1 MGTLVG
7 TDASVKLGSTLVADM
22 ANWSINDTR
31 EAIKA
36 PVFGETFNKVHG
48 MGTRNVAGTI
58 SGYLNVDDATGQAV
72 IVSAYEDGTAIT
84 TFRLYIDADTYYSGT
99 EVYITSCNISAAQ
112 NEVIPVEF
120 SFEASDNWGK
130 T

>member
-7 TDASVKLGSTLVADM
+7 TDASVKLGSVLVADM

-58 SGYLNVDDATGQAV
+58 SGYLNVDDSTGQML
-72 IVSAYEDGTAIT
+72 IVSAYENGTALT
-84 TFRLYIDADTYYSGT
+84 TFRLYIDDTTYYTGT

-120 SFEASDNWGK
+120 NFEASDNWSK